1 MYVNNKKM
9 DIVTDNRLKTFIAP
23 QYIEDLYYDMGGKAE
38 TTLSYD
44 MIHELKSSLEVYLS
58 YWLPRKRCC
67 IRESF
72 EVVFAELFGVGSD
85 EEFMS
90 N

>member
-1 MYVNNKKM
+1 M
-9 DIVTDNRLKTFIAP
+9 DIDTDNRLKLEVSP
-23 QYIEDLYYDMGGKAE
+23 QYIEDLYYKMGGKSE

-44 MIHELKSSLEVYLS
+44 TINELKSSLEVYLA

-72 EVVFAELFGVGSD
+72 EVVFDELFGVGSD
-85 EEFMS
+85 DEFMS

>member
-1 MYVNNKKM
+1 M
-9 DIVTDNRLKTFIAP
+9 DIDSDNRVKTFISP
-23 QYIEDLYYDMGGKAE
+23 QYIEDLFYDMGGKAE
-38 TTLSYD
+38 VSLSYD
-44 MIHELKSSLEVYLS
+44 MIHELKSSLEVYLA
-58 YWLPRKRCC
+58 YWLTRKRCC

-72 EVVFAELFGVGSD
+72 KVVFDELFGVGSD